1 MFWLYVGWRVLRRV
15 RVVLLAAVLAGVV
28 LIGHPQTQLR
38 QALDGRGVV
47 GARVH
52 QLGHQL
58 QHGLE
63 QHLRPF
69 RRTFNTPPARCRAER
84 EPLMPR
90 TGPQSRSQ
98 HPVIVGVLS

>member
-63 QHLRPF
+63 QHLRLPTNVLHVT
-69 RRTFNTPPARCRAER
+69 RKRSSEAGVANAPAGAA
-84 EPLMPR
+84 
-90 TGPQSRSQ
+90 
-98 HPVIVGVLS
+98 VIDHEQIP